1 MTFGDTI
8 FDVVIV
14 SAASGAAVSGLLLW
28 LVKEW
33 LSTRLKGSIQHEYN
47 QKLETYKADVKTE
60 HDLAILDIKMAVAR
74 EAAFHSAAH
83 ASFAEG
89 QKAAMERKLTALDRL
104 WSGVLHLRS
113 SLPPVLTFMDVLTV
127 DEYRRAKEHPTFQS
141 LTDDLSVEKI
151 TNFITQGIEEARP
164 YVGEY
169 LWVVFFCYQAILL
182 RILFLLNLGRT
193 DAEKM
198 EWHKD
203 DGIRQL
209 IAAVLTPAEVT
220 QFDEAQIGKIT
231 WIQRRLE
238 GKILAAAKKVISG
251 ESFSAESLEQA
262 KVIQERI
269 AQLSTET
276 PLHNSAR

>member
-8 FDVVIV
+8 FDVIV

-28 LVKEW
+28 LVREW
-33 LSTRLKGSIQHEYN
+33 VSTRLKGSIQHEYN
-47 QKLETYKADVKTE
+47 QKLETYKAEVKTE

-74 EAAFHSAAH
+74 EEAFHSASH

-89 QKAAMERKLTALDRL
+89 QKAAMGRKLAAIDRL
-104 WSGVLHLRS
+104 WSAVLHLRS
-113 SLPPVLTFMDVLTV
+113 SMPPVLGFMNILTV
-127 DEYRRAKEHPTFQS
+127 DEYRGAKEHPTFQS
-141 LTDDLSVEKI
+141 LTGDLSDEKI
-151 TNFITQGIEEARP
+151 TNFFTEDIEEVRP

-169 LWVVFFCYQAILL
+169 LWMVFYCYRAILL
-182 RILFLLNLGRT
+182 RILFLLNLGST
-193 DAEKM
+193 DTEKM

-203 DGIRQL
+203 DGILQL
-209 IAAVLTPAEVT
+209 IGAVLTPAEVT
-220 QFDEAQIGKIT
+220 QFEEVQIGKIT
-231 WIQRRLE
+231 WIQHRLE

-269 AQLSTET
+269 AQPSTE
-276 PLHNSAR
+276 NR